1 MGDRDEIA
9 PWRNFGAGVGTAC
22 PVARHALRKRAI
34 ATPPSATTTLKFGRS
49 IASRSRY
56 GWHRANSARVG
67 LFAGGARRA
76 AARLLQSRGSRP
88 SPREI
93 AGGPVAHPAPG
104 KAPYRPSPPPAP
116 RNTP

>member
-56 GWHRANSARVG
+56 GWHRANSVRVG
-67 LFAGGARRA
+67 LFAGGAHRDPATMVPYRR
-76 AARLLQSRGSRP
+76 
-88 SPREI
+88 PR
-93 AGGPVAHPAPG
+93 PAPPG
-104 KAPYRPSPPPAP
+104 IAVGRLAYPP
-116 RNTP
+116 

>member
-9 PWRNFGAGVGTAC
+9 PWLNFGAGVGTAC

-67 LFAGGARRA
+67 LFAGGAPPTAATMEPTPSSTATSPGIRVRRVA
-76 AARLLQSRGSRP
+76 DPPRP
-88 SPREI
+88 
-93 AGGPVAHPAPG
+93 
-104 KAPYRPSPPPAP
+104 
-116 RNTP
+116 TC

>member
-9 PWRNFGAGVGTAC
+9 PWLNFGAGVGTAC

-67 LFAGGARRA
+67 LFAGGAPRTPA
-76 AARLLQSRGSRP
+76 TTKQTSDPQP
-88 SPREI
+88 SLPGA
-93 AGGPVAHPAPG
+93 AGGPFADPARD
-104 KAPYRPSPPPAP
+104 K
-116 RNTP
+116 

>member
-9 PWRNFGAGVGTAC
+9 PWLNFGAGVGTAC

-67 LFAGGARRA
+67 LFAGGAQRTA
-76 AARLLQSRGSRP
+76 APMEQSPGSKPPVPEGLVGRVADPPRHKARYSQSP
-88 SPREI
+88 L
-93 AGGPVAHPAPG
+93 PAPL
-104 KAPYRPSPPPAP
+104 
-116 RNTP
+116 